1 MADRTVLVNLKANV
15 AQFKSSMADA
25 SGSMAKFDKA
35 QAESQAK
42 AQKWQA
48 VGQASTIAGAAVATG
63 LAYAAKAAS
72 DQEQAMGALEA
83 VFKTNT
89 AAMRENAEQAVNI
102 GLSQSQYANSAA
114 KLGAQL
120 GNLGMDQGQ
129 LAGTTDDLITK
140 AADMAAQFGG
150 PTSDAVDAISA
161 ALRKER
167 DPIERYGIALSDA
180 KIKAE
185 MAATG
190 LDEMGA
196 TLSLIEKQMG
206 SSNTLGAAAREFD
219 TVASAAQRARASFE
233 NAAADLGTAL
243 LPALATIADKA
254 AGVAKAF
261 SDLPG
266 PVQTAATALGVF
278 AAAALLLG
286 PRIASAVTG
295 IANLRASLKG
305 TETAGAGLSSTAAK
319 ITAIGTAAVIAI
331 PLITEAFNQVSDGI
345 SGAVTSDLS
354 GLEQQII
361 SFARTGT
368 GEVGRFGEEW
378 KGLGQ
383 SFAENA
389 SVFDQWVK
397 MGPFNGALNS
407 AEGEIQSIDA
417 TLAAM
422 VGSGNA
428 DAAAAAVE
436 RFKTETIAAGG
447 SADDV
452 TGALPQYAAALDTS
466 ALAAENAANATDQ
479 DSAAKRREADAVRS
493 LINDLQTLIGIN
505 LAMQGSSD
513 ALIGQTQRLRTAFEA
528 NGRAIE
534 GNSRGAVANRGAI
547 MSEIGLIQSL
557 AKAKHDQ
564 VLSTTGSEQ
573 AATAASNRLTASRI
587 NDLRA
592 NAIAAGASAK
602 QVDAFIKKMLGIP
615 GTKKTAIKLDA
626 DKAKR
631 DADDTKKK
639 VEDIPRSHSTNVD
652 SPGARKTQSELD
664 GVKGAANA
672 IPNSEN
678 VNVTANTGAAI
689 GNLAGVSTQA
699 GAIPNYIGVEV
710 HVAQTGA
717 SIGGLIGQLAAVN
730 SRWGGLQG
738 FAGGGS
744 IANGVVSGPG
754 TGTSD
759 SIGPVMLS
767 NGEYVV
773 RASSVRKYGVG
784 ALNRINR
791 GEAPRGFKRGGAVG
805 SFMRWARSQITSTD
819 TWADDEWMDFNAP
832 RVGGPGLGYQPRQK
846 PKKKKGEKAD
856 HFKAR
861 LQAWRE
867 DRNQAKASFREQV
880 RRERLTAKYEKR
892 RAAADA
898 AEQAAA
904 DRAAANDA
912 AAEAA
917 RQAAADKQAAREQA
931 AADKVADLQQ
941 AKAQL
946 WQQITDS
953 LREASSFVGGFNAR
967 FASHADD
974 VKKLADAEAAL
985 AAARVAV
992 NTASPSERAAAEKAL
1007 AEALQ
1012 AQTEAA
1018 TAARTSTASSDSV
1031 LAMFRQ
1037 RAKAAEK
1044 YSSDIIALQR
1054 RGLSTTILSQLAT
1067 MSPEDAAQML
1077 AALTGMT
1084 AQQIAALNA
1093 TQGRIDAAALTL
1105 GGTVAGAI
1113 FDPAIAAARA
1123 NPNYTVAVEVAPQS
1137 ITLTLDGK
1145 TIATAIANYDRK
1157 TGKAK

>member
-534 GNSRGAVANRGAI
+534 GSSRGAVANRGAI

-592 NAIAAGASAK
+592 NAIAADASAK

-615 GTKKTAIKLDA
+615 GTKKTGIKLDA

-639 VEDIPRSHSTNVD
+639 VDDIPRSHSTNVD
-652 SPGARKTQSELD
+652 SPGARKTQNELD
-664 GVKGAANA
+664 GVKGSANA

-678 VNVTANTGAAI
+678 VNVTANTGGAI
-689 GNLAGVSTQA
+689 GALVGVSTQA
-699 GAIPNYIGVEV
+699 GAIPNYIPVEV
-710 HVAQTGA
+710 HVSQTGA
-717 SIGGLIGQLAAVN
+717 SLGGLIGQLVGG
-730 SRWGGLQG
+730 RWGGLQG

-784 ALNRINR
+784 ALDRINR

-805 SFMRWARSQITSTD
+805 SFMKWARSQIKSTD
-819 TWADDEWMDFNAP
+819 TWADDEWLDFNAP

-856 HFKAR
+856 HYKER
-861 LQAWRE
+861 LNAWRE

-880 RRERLTAKYEKR
+880 RRERLTAKWEGR
-892 RAAADA
+892 R
-898 AEQAAA
+898 E
-904 DRAAANDA
+904 AAANSEA
-912 AAEAA
+912 IAEAM
-917 RQAAADKQAAREQA
+917 RQKAADDQAEREQA

-946 WQQITDS
+946 WQQVTDS